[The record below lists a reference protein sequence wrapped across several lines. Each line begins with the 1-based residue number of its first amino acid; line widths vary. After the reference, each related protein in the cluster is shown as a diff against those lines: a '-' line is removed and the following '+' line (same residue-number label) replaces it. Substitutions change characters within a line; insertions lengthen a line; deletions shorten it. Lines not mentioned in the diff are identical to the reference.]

1 MITLVCVAHTLYY
14 LHNVKSLTG
23 FLDGHKVFIEN
34 NPKITGPYK
43 KGVVFGQLVAVF
55 FKIKSLIPAIIG
67 VSILFGEFNY
77 AALFKPLFIAGEVWG
92 KIFYSLVLVFLFAV
106 VFLMIGVLLPEV
118 DKNLNTDIGMAMFLM
133 ISSFVY
139 AVGKYASQS
148 YKQLRTLNYEKT
160 KAELTALK
168 AQINPHF
175 LFNILNNLYGTAIV
189 EDSPKTAD
197 GIQQLSRIMR
207 HVVEETKTKRSPVEK
222 EIEFI
227 NDYLKLQKM
236 RVPNRENISITES
249 IEWDGIPNQVA
260 PLLFIPY
267 IENAF
272 KYGISV
278 NEPCFI
284 KIGIDIKDGLFNFSC
299 ENSVMKSSDKLEK
312 GTSTGLENTAKRLSL
327 YYPGRHKIEVTNEDG
342 VFSVKAKVKL

>member
-1 MITLVCVAHTLYY
+1 MVHTLYY
-14 LHNVKSLTG
+14 LYNVKSLTS
-23 FLDGHKVFIEN
+23 FLDGHGAFIEQN
-34 NPKITGPYK
+34 KKMDGPYK
-43 KGVVFGQLVAVF
+43 KGYLVGQFIAVF

-67 VSILFGEFNY
+67 VSILLGEFNY
-77 AALFKPLFIAGEVWG
+77 RALFKPLFISGEGWG
-92 KIFYSLVLVFLFAV
+92 KVIYTFVLLFFFVA
-106 VFLMIGVLLPEV
+106 VFLMIKVLLPQEDQV
-118 DKNLNTDIGMAMFLM
+118 LSTDIIMAAFFM
-133 ISSFVY
+133 IASFVY
-139 AVGKYASQS
+139 AVGKYANQS
-148 YKQLRTLNYEKT
+148 FKQLRTLNYEKT

-236 RVPNRENISITES
+236 RIPDRDNIHISES
-249 IEWDGIPNQVA
+249 IEWDGFACEVA

-278 NEPCFI
+278 NDPCFI
-284 KIGIDIKDGLFNFSC
+284 EIEIIIKKGVFQFSC
-299 ENSVMKSSDKLEK
+299 RNSIIKSTDELEK
-312 GTSTGLENTAKRLSL
+312 GTGTGLENTAKRLAL
-327 YYPGRHKIEVTNEDG
+327 YYPGRHKIEVEKEAK